1 MRIGLKMIR
10 TEHKEK
16 EYEFPYVCY
25 SPEGETKGLP
35 LIIQLHGAGER
46 GNGEL
51 ELMDVHGFSKLLAKK
66 DYPCNVIMPQ
76 CPSDTFWVAR
86 IESILSF
93 IEKMAVKYGA
103 DRKRIY
109 LTGISMGGY
118 GTWYTAMARPSV
130 FAAIAPI
137 CGGGMKWNAAT
148 LSMPVMVFHG
158 TSDPVVSVTQSDEM
172 VEGLLSNGKDVT
184 YNRIEGVGHDVWNCT
199 FDDKL
204 MQWLLSKSL

>member
-1 MRIGLKMIR
+1 MNFPTSAIPPKAKRRDFLSSFSF
-10 TEHKEK
+10 TERE
-16 EYEFPYVCY
+16 
-25 SPEGETKGLP
+25 
-35 LIIQLHGAGER
+35 
-46 GNGEL
+46 
-51 ELMDVHGFSKLLAKK
+51 K

-184 YNRIEGVGHDVWNCT
+184 YNRIEGAGHDVWNCT